1 MRFAFIEIHRDEY
14 PVVRMC
20 PLLGVSV
27 SGYYAW
33 RKRSPSARAQANQVL
48 LVKIR
53 EIHRNS
59 RKTYGSPR
67 IHAVLLR
74 QGIYCGK
81 NRVARLMSQHQI
93 CAQRKRHR
101 KYTTQSQHGYPKAP
115 NVLAQ
120 NFEAQAP
127 NRKWVSDIS
136 YVATEEGWLY
146 LAVIMDL
153 FSRKIVGWAMDRTLG
168 DQLTCMALRM
178 ALDQR
183 KPNPGLLHHSDQGR
197 QYASRAYR
205 KLLAANK
212 IMVSMS
218 RKGNCYDNAPI
229 ESFFSTL
236 KSEHIHFQKYRTR
249 NDAKTDVFAYIEGF
263 YNRQRLHSSLGY
275 WSPVQF
281 EQNYINLL
289 N

>member
-1 MRFAFIEIHRDEY
+1 LRFAFIEIHRDEF

-20 PLLGVSV
+20 ALLGVSV

-33 RKRSPSARAQANQVL
+33 RKRTPSALAQANQAL
-48 LVKIR
+48 LKKIR

-67 IHAVLLR
+67 IHAVLQR
-74 QGIYCGK
+74 QGVQCSQ
-81 NRVARLMSQHQI
+81 NRVARLMNQHQI
-93 CAQRKRHR
+93 YAQRKRRR
-101 KYTTQSQHGYPKAP
+101 KLTTQSQHGYPKAP
-115 NVLAQ
+115 NILAQ

-127 NRKWVSDIS
+127 NQKWVSDIS

-153 FSRKIVGWAMDRTLG
+153 FSRKIVGWAMERTLS
-168 DQLTCMALRM
+168 DELTRSALRM
-178 ALDQR
+178 ALEQR
-183 KPNPGLLHHSDQGR
+183 KPKPGLIHHSDQGR
-197 QYASRAYR
+197 QYASHAYR
-205 KLLAANK
+205 QLLAAYK
-212 IMVSMS
+212 MMVSMS

-236 KSEHIHFQKYRTR
+236 KSEHIHFQKYLTR
-249 NDAKTDVFAYIEGF
+249 REAKTDVFAFIEGF

-281 EQNYINLL
+281 ERNYLKLL

>member
-1 MRFAFIEIHRDEY
+1 
-14 PVVRMC
+14 MC
-20 PLLGVSV
+20 ALLGVSV

-33 RKRSPSARAQANQVL
+33 RKRTPSALAQANQAL

-59 RKTYGSPR
+59 RKTYGSQR
-67 IHAVLLR
+67 IHAVLRR
-74 QGIYCGK
+74 QGVQCGQ

-93 CAQRKRHR
+93 YARRKRHR
-101 KYTTQSQHGYPKAP
+101 KFTTQSQHGFPKAP
-115 NVLAQ
+115 NILAQ

-127 NRKWVSDIS
+127 NQKWVSDIS

-153 FSRKIVGWAMDRTLG
+153 FSRRIVGWAMARTLS
-168 DQLTCMALRM
+168 DELTRSALRM
-178 ALDQR
+178 ALEQR
-183 KPNPGLLHHSDQGR
+183 KPKPGLLHHSDQGR
-197 QYASRAYR
+197 QYASHAYR
-205 KLLAANK
+205 QLLAAYK

-236 KSEHIHFQKYRTR
+236 KNEHIHFQKYQTR
-249 NDAKTDVFAYIEGF
+249 NEAKTDVFVYIEGF
-263 YNRQRLHSSLGY
+263 YNRQRLHSSLDY

-281 EQNYINLL
+281 ERNYLKLL

>member
-1 MRFAFIEIHRDEY
+1 
-14 PVVRMC
+14 MC

-153 FSRKIVGWAMDRTLG
+153 FSRQIVGWAIDKRIKK
-168 DQLTCMALRM
+168 QL
-178 ALDQR
+178 
-183 KPNPGLLHHSDQGR
+183 H
-197 QYASRAYR
+197 
-205 KLLAANK
+205 
-212 IMVSMS
+212 
-218 RKGNCYDNAPI
+218 
-229 ESFFSTL
+229 
-236 KSEHIHFQKYRTR
+236 
-249 NDAKTDVFAYIEGF
+249 
-263 YNRQRLHSSLGY
+263 
-275 WSPVQF
+275 
-281 EQNYINLL
+281 
-289 N
+289 